1 MKKIIFQELMIYN
14 ERLNFKLYVW
24 VILVV
29 FYLVK
34 QNFVNLRIKIIN
46 GNDIK

>member
-1 MKKIIFQELMIYN
+1 MKKIIFQELIYN

-34 QNFVNLRIKIIN
+34 YNFVNVRIKIIN

>member
-1 MKKIIFQELMIYN
+1 MEKLFFQELMIYN

-34 QNFVNLRIKIIN
+34 QNFVNVRIKIIN

>member
-34 QNFVNLRIKIIN
+34 QNFVNVRIKIIN